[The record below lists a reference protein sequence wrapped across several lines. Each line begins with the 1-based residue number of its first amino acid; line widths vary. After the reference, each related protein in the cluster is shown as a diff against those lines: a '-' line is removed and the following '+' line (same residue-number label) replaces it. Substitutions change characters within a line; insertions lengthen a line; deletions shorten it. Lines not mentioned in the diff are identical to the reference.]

1 MEDGFNNT
9 HLAVLHLMES
19 YEKEKFENQFLSCK
33 KESYNFIKKFFNKSI
48 GKRFYLKYG
57 L

>member
-33 KESYNFIKKFFNKSI
+33 KESYSFIKKFFNKSI
-48 GKRFYLKYG
+48 RKRFYLKYG